1 MENQQLHIGQRFHL
15 LAQKMSNAFVL
26 KLRHI
31 SFHLNVS
38 WEYSSQ
44 TLTISNSLMVRNSNQ
59 ILAKLRDHKVGINL
73 LIKVE
78 IYLTF
83 AMCRMSL
90 KANVNVR
97 WSGSQQEPVSRVRF
111 PRYRLHLAL
120 H

>member
-73 LIKVE
+73 LIK
-78 IYLTF
+78 
-83 AMCRMSL
+83 
-90 KANVNVR
+90 
-97 WSGSQQEPVSRVRF
+97 GSQDGILSLDDNDSQHLPPAGTNTRTWGNLDVS
-111 PRYRLHLAL
+111 LGL
-120 H
+120 